1 MQTRNLLLLPFLS
14 GLAAAQSS
22 ASGSAAPSS
31 SAAAPSS
38 MSSMMVSGSS
48 TAPPTPLLLRHL
60 ATTVVNQ
67 LITVC
72 PTATTYTFNGCVYPV
87 TQGQTL
93 TVTNC
98 PCTIT
103 TNKPTLT
110 SSLCPLAA
118 PTSGSGPVNNNNNG
132 GSSSSPTGGA
142 VVPPGMNNAN
152 GTPDMP
158 MGGSSSSRM
167 ATPSS
172 PTAMPT
178 SPLTAGAPDAQQKK
192 SLAGVAIAV
201 VGIFALGRL

>member
-31 SAAAPSS
+31 SAAASSS
-38 MSSMMVSGSS
+38 MSSMM
-48 TAPPTPLLLRHL
+48 
-60 ATTVVNQ
+60 

-118 PTSGSGPVNNNNNG
+118 PTGGSGPVNNNNNG